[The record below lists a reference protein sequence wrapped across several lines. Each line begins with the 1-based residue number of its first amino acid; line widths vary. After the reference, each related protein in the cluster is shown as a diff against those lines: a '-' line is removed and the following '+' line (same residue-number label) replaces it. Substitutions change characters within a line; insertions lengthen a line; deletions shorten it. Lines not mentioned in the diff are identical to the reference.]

1 MREREEVAIRSLE
14 KEEEEED
21 EEEEEE
27 KKKKVEDRHVRAS
40 ARASTRARQLEQLH
54 WFCVSVRDTA
64 TRKELGTKANK

>member
-14 KEEEEED
+14 KEEEEEED
-21 EEEEEE
+21 EEE

-40 ARASTRARQLEQLH
+40 ARACTRARQLEQLH